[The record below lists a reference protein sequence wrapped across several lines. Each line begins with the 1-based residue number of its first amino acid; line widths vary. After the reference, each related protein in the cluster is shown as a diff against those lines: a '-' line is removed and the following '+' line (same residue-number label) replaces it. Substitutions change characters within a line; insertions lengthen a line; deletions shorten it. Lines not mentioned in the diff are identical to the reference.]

1 MKKLLLCIGTV
12 MALSFIPVND
22 TITEKERD
30 EAAKFLQETEDA
42 VLASVKGL
50 SEAQLKFKP
59 AEDKWGA
66 EDCIKHIAATE
77 LALWQMT
84 EGNIKQPANP
94 EKRADIKWT
103 DEEVMKNIEDRTNKI
118 KTYPQFEPQNITFK
132 TTEEALASFKE
143 NRQKL
148 IEFVKNTKEDLR
160 NHVAALP
167 FGSFDCYQMILFI
180 SAHSNRHTKQIEE
193 VKASD
198 GFPKE

>member
-1 MKKLLLCIGTV
+1 MKKLLLCIGTII
-12 MALSFIPVND
+12 ALSFAPVND
-22 TITEKERD
+22 TITQKERD
-30 EAAKFLQETEDA
+30 AAAKFLQETEDA

-77 LALWQMT
+77 LALWQTT
-84 EGNIKQPANP
+84 EGYLKQAANP
-94 EKRADIKWT
+94 EKRVDIKWT

-132 TTEEALASFKE
+132 TTDEALASFKE

-167 FGSFDCYQMILFI
+167 FGSFDCYQMTLFI

>member
-30 EAAKFLQETEDA
+30 KAAKFLQETEDA